1 MRADVSGIPVNYL
14 DLGSGPET
22 AVILQGWGT
31 NLSLY
36 QALGEHLAQHMRVLI
51 PELPGFGESS

>member
-1 MRADVSGIPVNYL
+1 MRAEVSGIPVNYL

-31 NLSLY
+31 NLDLY
-36 QALGEHLAQHMRVLI
+36 RAMGSTW
-51 PELPGFGESS
+51 PGICGC